1 MKCNEAQAMVPAYAD
16 GEVGGLR
23 KHWIEK
29 HLRGCP
35 ECAARHREIL
45 ALRARLRAQ
54 VPYFAAPPGLRERIR
69 AAVASTPAAAPRARV
84 TRERSSWLGLGAL
97 AGSAATVLAFVVGTS
112 VLDLVAGR
120 DMVEGAVATHVSA
133 TLGDRLVA
141 VASSDGH
148 TVKPWLSARLDYSP
162 PVRDLAQEGYTLV
175 GGRLDTLDGRPVAT
189 LVYRYRAHT
198 IDVFVRPEPSN
209 APTLRTLRGFNVA
222 HARTAEWD
230 WIAVSDVSA
239 DVLTDLVRK
248 LAQEAAVPAG
258 DRR

>member
-1 MKCNEAQAMVPAYAD
+1 MVPAYAD

-35 ECAARHREIL
+35 ECAAKHREIL

-54 VPYFAAPPGLRERIR
+54 APYFAAPPGLRERVR
-69 AAVASTPAAAPRARV
+69 AAVGNTPAPRARAP
-84 TRERSSWLGLGAL
+84 RERSRWLGIGAL
-97 AGSAATVLAFVVGTS
+97 AGCAATVLAFVVSTS
-112 VLDLVAGR
+112 VLELLSGR
-120 DMVEGAVATHVSA
+120 DIAEGALATHVSA
-133 TLGDRLVA
+133 TLGNRLVA

-162 PVRDLAQEGYTLV
+162 PVLDLAAEGYTLV

-209 APTLRTLRGFNVA
+209 APALRSLRGFNVA
-222 HARTAEWD
+222 HARTADWD

-248 LAQEAAVPAG
+248 LARDAALPAG